1 MNRKTLLANLLFPV
15 VLALP
20 VQGQEAGQDRA
31 PMVGSGLL
39 LPSFDAA
46 LGRELFASK
55 GCVVCHSINGIGG
68 EDAQPFAAEYMEEV
82 MNPFEF
88 AARMWRGA
96 PFMIE
101 LQEEELGA
109 QIDLTGE
116 ELAAIIAF
124 VHDTEEQA
132 RFSEE
137 DIPHEIE
144 ELMASHDDEEE
155 DDGHSEEEED
165 DHGEE
170 GDEEE
175 DADHSD

>member
-1 MNRKTLLANLLFPV
+1 
-15 VLALP
+15 
-20 VQGQEAGQDRA
+20 
-31 PMVGSGLL
+31 
-39 LPSFDAA
+39 
-46 LGRELFASK
+46 
-55 GCVVCHSINGIGG
+55 
-68 EDAQPFAAEYMEEV
+68 

-116 ELAAIIAF
+116 KLAAIIAF
-124 VHDTEEQA
+124 VHDAEEQA

-144 ELMASHDDEEE
+144 ELMAGHDDDEE

-165 DHGEE
+165 D
-170 GDEEE
+170 DDE
-175 DADHSD
+175 DADHSE

>member
-1 MNRKTLLANLLFPV
+1 
-15 VLALP
+15 
-20 VQGQEAGQDRA
+20 
-31 PMVGSGLL
+31 
-39 LPSFDAA
+39 
-46 LGRELFASK
+46 
-55 GCVVCHSINGIGG
+55 
-68 EDAQPFAAEYMEEV
+68 
-82 MNPFEF
+82 
-88 AARMWRGA
+88 
-96 PFMIE
+96 MIE

-124 VHDTEEQA
+124 VHDAEEQA

-144 ELMASHDDEEE
+144 EFMVSHDDGEE